1 LTTSVQAARR
11 ATVAGLSE
19 AVHQSKRLS
28 KAGVLERLFT
38 LVFAG
43 LVYPQIWEDP
53 NVDME
58 ALSLA
63 PTDHVVTIASGG
75 CNVLSYLIA
84 DPARITAI
92 DLNGAHIALNRL
104 KLCALRHLPDYAA
117 FFAFFGKADA
127 QANID
132 AYDQW
137 LKPHL
142 DASSRAYW
150 EGRAITGRRRINHF
164 SRNFYRY
171 GALGHVIGLAH
182 GLARIY
188 GQDVRDILAAR
199 SKEEQCAQFERIL
212 EPLFDK
218 PFVKWALKQPV
229 SLYGL
234 GIPPAQ
240 YRALADDAEGG
251 MIEALRSRLR
261 RLACDFDLS
270 ENYFAWQAFGR
281 TYPPLG
287 PNAVPPYLEPQNFE
301 ALRARA
307 DRVETLHMSFVTH
320 LEMCP
325 DASRDAY
332 VLLDAQDWM
341 TDEDLTALW
350 RQITRTARLGARV
363 IFRTAAD
370 ERLLPGRVPAEI
382 LRQWR
387 YDEARCRDLVRRDRS
402 SIYGGFHLYT
412 RAQSI

>member
-1 LTTSVQAARR
+1 M
-11 ATVAGLSE
+11 TVAGLSE
-19 AVHQSKRLS
+19 AVHQSKGLS

-58 ALSLA
+58 ALRLG

-75 CNVLSYLIA
+75 CNVLSYLIG
-84 DPARITAI
+84 DPARITAV

-104 KLCALRHLPDYAA
+104 KLCALRHLPDHAA
-117 FFAFFGKADA
+117 FFEFFGKADA
-127 QANID
+127 QANIA

-150 EGRAITGRRRINHF
+150 EGRAITGRRRIGHF

-182 GLARIY
+182 AVARIY

-199 SKEEQCAQFERIL
+199 SKEEQRQQFERIL
-212 EPLFDK
+212 APLFDK

-287 PNAVPPYLEPQNFE
+287 PNAVPPYLEPQNFA

-307 DRVETLHMSFVTH
+307 DRVETRHMSFVAH
-320 LEMCP
+320 LETCP

-332 VLLDAQDWM
+332 ILLDAQDWM

-350 RQITRTARLGARV
+350 RQITRTARAGARV

-370 ERLLPGRVPAEI
+370 ERLLPGRIPPEI
-382 LRQWR
+382 LALWR
-387 YDEARCRDLVRRDRS
+387 YDEARCRDLARRDRS

-412 RAQSI
+412 LAESA